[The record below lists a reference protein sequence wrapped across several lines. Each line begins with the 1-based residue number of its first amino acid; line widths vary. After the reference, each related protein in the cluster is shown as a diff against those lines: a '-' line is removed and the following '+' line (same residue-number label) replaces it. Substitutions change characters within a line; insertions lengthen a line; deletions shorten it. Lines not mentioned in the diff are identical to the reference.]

1 MPTVTLIEGD
11 GIGPEV
17 ASATRRVVDALGAP
31 IEWEVLEAGLPAIE
45 AQGTP
50 LPPHVLES
58 IKANKVALKGPV
70 TTPVGTGFRS
80 VNVTLR
86 QELELFASVR
96 PCRLFEGIPSRFD
109 AIDLVVVREN
119 TEDLYEGIEFEM
131 GSKEAT
137 KLRGYLDYI
146 HGFRIRKDAGI
157 SLKPISVTA
166 TKSIVEFAFDYAK
179 RQRRRKITLGH
190 KANIMRFS
198 DGLWLDTA
206 LKVEEEYRD
215 VGFEAVQVDELA
227 MWLAWQ
233 PEELDVIVLPN
244 LYGDII
250 SDLCAGLIGG
260 LGFAPGMN
268 LGREFAVF
276 EPTHGSAPDIA
287 GRGVANPIAMILSAE
302 LMLDHLGFSAEAA
315 RLERAVREVL
325 ASKKIRT
332 ADVKGEGEPSTTA
345 EVADALI
352 AAVES

>member
-1 MPTVTLIEGD
+1 MPTVTLIHGD

-31 IEWEVLEAGLPAIE
+31 IEWEVLDAGLPAIE

-50 LPPHVLES
+50 LPPPVLES

-206 LKVEEEYRD
+206 LKVEEDYRE

-287 GRGVANPIAMILSAE
+287 GRGIANPIAMILSAE
-302 LMLDHLGFSAEAA
+302 LMLNHLGFGAEAA
-315 RLERAVREVL
+315 RLERAVGEVL

>member
-1 MPTVTLIEGD
+1 MPTVTLIPGD

-31 IEWEVLEAGLPAIE
+31 IEWEVLDAGLPAIE
-45 AQGTP
+45 ARGTP
-50 LPPHVLES
+50 LPPHVLKS
-58 IKANKVALKGPV
+58 IETNKVALKGPV

-96 PCRLFEGIPSRFD
+96 PCRLFEGIPSRFE

-198 DGLWLDTA
+198 DGLWL
-206 LKVEEEYRD
+206 
-215 VGFEAVQVDELA
+215 
-227 MWLAWQ
+227 
-233 PEELDVIVLPN
+233 
-244 LYGDII
+244 
-250 SDLCAGLIGG
+250 
-260 LGFAPGMN
+260 
-268 LGREFAVF
+268 
-276 EPTHGSAPDIA
+276 
-287 GRGVANPIAMILSAE
+287 
-302 LMLDHLGFSAEAA
+302 
-315 RLERAVREVL
+315 
-325 ASKKIRT
+325 
-332 ADVKGEGEPSTTA
+332 
-345 EVADALI
+345 
-352 AAVES
+352 